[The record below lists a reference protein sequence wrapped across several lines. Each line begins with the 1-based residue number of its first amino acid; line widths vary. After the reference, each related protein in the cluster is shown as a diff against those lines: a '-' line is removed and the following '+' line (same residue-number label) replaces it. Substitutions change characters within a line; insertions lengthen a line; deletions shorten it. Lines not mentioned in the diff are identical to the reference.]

1 MHHAMATIGPGT
13 MPCICTTL
21 RKAARAVSRL
31 YDDAIVDAG
40 MSTAQFAVLRN
51 IDRAGE
57 LPLSRLAEML
67 VMERTSLYR
76 MLAPLTRQDWV
87 AIAAS
92 PHGRAKIAR
101 LTDAGRAAMAGATA
115 HWSRV
120 QADFVESLGQR
131 EWAAL
136 ADALQDI
143 AARASDRLETA
154 A

>member
-1 MHHAMATIGPGT
+1 MIDPAT

-31 YDDAIVDAG
+31 YDNAIVDAG

-76 MLAPLTRQDWV
+76 MLAPLTRQDWI
-87 AIAAS
+87 AIDAS
-92 PHGRAKIAR
+92 PHGRAKIVR
-101 LTDAGRAAMAGATA
+101 LTDAGRTAMAGATT

-120 QADFVESLGQR
+120 QADFVESLGR
-131 EWAAL
+131 HEWAAL

-143 AARASDRLETA
+143 AARASDRLEA
-154 A
+154 AA